1 MASPFQLRENFSG
14 TKSVRFFFNHP
25 IRVTQRK
32 VVDLTVIFVL
42 LLETRLNDCYDFYPD
57 SIDISFLFFFGN
69 SLAVIKKNV
78 GLNT

>member
-1 MASPFQLRENFSG
+1 M
-14 TKSVRFFFNHP
+14 
-25 IRVTQRK
+25 
-32 VVDLTVIFVL
+32 DLTVIFVL

>member
-1 MASPFQLRENFSG
+1 M
-14 TKSVRFFFNHP
+14 
-25 IRVTQRK
+25 
-32 VVDLTVIFVL
+32 DLTVIFVL
-42 LLETRLNDCYDFYPD
+42 LLETRFYDCYDFYPD

>member
-42 LLETRLNDCYDFYPD
+42 LLETRLLRFLSRFDRYFL
-57 SIDISFLFFFGN
+57 SFFFFGN

>member
-14 TKSVRFFFNHP
+14 TKSVRFFFSDPSYTKESCGSNRD
-25 IRVTQRK
+25 IRSSSRNA
-32 VVDLTVIFVL
+32 IERL
-42 LLETRLNDCYDFYPD
+42 LR
-57 SIDISFLFFFGN
+57 FLSRFDRYFLFFFFGN